1 MKNIF
6 KKKKMR
12 KIFTT
17 LFTLAALAVQAQY
30 LPNSSFD
37 SWKSACGS
45 TEAFGTGSMSS
56 PKTGEM
62 RQRPGTEPTDWNGSS
77 INQKVVMTKSQQLV
91 YNDNNTVKMTNV
103 YVGAMGIGSVAP
115 GFITLGTP
123 WVYASSTL
131 TDCDG
136 GTYGGVQFTNKPD
149 AIKGRFKREDT
160 TGENSHIIVYLWN
173 GTYVSNVGPTSNPN
187 QARND
192 VDRAILGN
200 GNATQNGTLV
210 AKCDREFSSTGDEWQ
225 EIIVPIEYLNNENPE
240 MMNVVIS
247 GGDYWSRGNMK
258 ENTTLY
264 ADDVQFVYYSDLS
277 FLKYDG
283 VDCLKSGQTDYV
295 IYKEYDENLLSYAAK
310 GKGATVEKSY
320 NSNSK
325 VLTITVKGN
334 DFAANSNSKTVY
346 TILFDENAEVVDP
359 NPEPEPEPTPG
370 DGPKELGDMLYSLD
384 DAGENKT
391 YVLYNEHFTTYAI
404 YEEGHGDKVWVAGMT
419 GDSGHALSNA
429 AYAAE
434 VDITSPNACWQVIKD
449 GDKYQLYNVGAEM
462 YLETP
467 MYTYD
472 DNLKYCSFSSEPV
485 SLSVVDLGGGKF
497 AFNAYPGHANAQL
510 GYMCAAPQLDAPLS
524 VWNTSDTG
532 SAWTLIEN
540 PNVTIGE
547 VVDPNPEPEPEP
559 EPTPGEDVDYT
570 PTYTGTRNYAERD
583 ITAVRFVGTE
593 SEGAVYELGSDERA
607 SEYLDL
613 TEVMTVNAAP
623 GERFSVEFETKGS
636 WINHYVY
643 IDFDADGFTAS
654 IEDGSNWQP
663 AEDLVSY
670 SFYNNGGSSDES
682 GWNSDGEMISGDNR
696 SYPRLPSFNVPT
708 EPGVYR
714 MRIKQDWCS
723 IDPAGD
729 SNSNFGGTF
738 YNYGG
743 QIIDVILNVTDPT
756 GIEDV
761 EEDLNPV
768 FEGIYDLNGRKLN
781 EITKTGIYIV
791 NGKKVFIKK

>member
-1 MKNIF
+1 
-6 KKKKMR
+6 MR

>member
-1 MKNIF
+1 
-6 KKKKMR
+6 MR

-30 LPNSSFD
+30 LPNGSFD

-45 TEAFGTGSMSS
+45 TDAVTSTN
-56 PKTGEM
+56 K
-62 RQRPGTEPTDWNGSS
+62 RPGVEPNDWNGSS
-77 INQKVVMTKSQQLV
+77 VNQMGQKKELV
-91 YNDNNTVKMTNV
+91 FNDGGTVKLQNKW
-103 YVGAMGIGSVAP
+103 VGMLGIGSVAP
-115 GFITLGTP
+115 GYITLGTP
-123 WVYASSTL
+123 WVYASMTL
-131 TDCDG
+131 SDCDG
-136 GTYGGVQFTNKPD
+136 GTHGGVQFTHKPD
-149 AIKGRFKREDT
+149 AIKGRFKRDDS
-160 TGENSHIIVYLWN
+160 TGENSYIVVYMWN
-173 GTYVSNVGPTSNPN
+173 GTFVSNIGKKSGPNTPRDN
-187 QARND
+187 
-192 VDRAILGN
+192 VDRAILGK
-200 GNATQNGTLV
+200 TTPTSSGTLV
-210 AKCDREFSSTGDEWQ
+210 AHCQRTFSSTGGDWQ
-225 EIIVPIEYLNNENPE
+225 EIVVPIEYANNQNPE
-240 MMNVVIS
+240 MMNVVIC
-247 GGDYWSRGNMK
+247 GGDYFNRGGLV
-258 ENTTLY
+258 ENTTLLV
-264 ADDVQFVYYSDLS
+264 DDVQFVYYSDLS
-277 FLKYDG
+277 FLNYDG
-283 VDCLKSGQTDYV
+283 EDYLKAMNEDNHCV

-404 YEEGHGDKVWVAGMT
+404 YEEGHGDKVWVAGMI
-419 GDSGHALSNA
+419 GDSDHALSNA

-497 AFNAYPGHANAQL
+497 AFNAYPGHVNAEL

-524 VWNTSDTG
+524 VWNTTDTG

-547 VVDPNPEPEPEP
+547 VVDPNPEPEPDPDPTPEPEPEP

-570 PTYTGTRNYAERD
+570 PTFTREKTANHMEPRWIETIVLTSNKFEGESINTLNVDNSEELCYNDYSKTVTMKAYAGEEVTVSVS
-583 ITAVRFVGTE
+583 IGN
-593 SEGAVYELGSDERA
+593 A
-607 SEYLDL
+607 SW
-613 TEVMTVNAAP
+613 MN
-623 GERFSVEFETKGS
+623 S
-636 WINHYVY
+636 YVY
-643 IDFDADGFTAS
+643 IDTDADGFTAGIS
-654 IEDGSNWQP
+654 DDDNWTP
-663 AEDLVSY
+663 TGDLMSY
-670 SFYNNGGSSDES
+670 SFYNNNASSD
-682 GWNSDGEMISGDNR
+682 SDGWDSAGNYIYGNAR
-696 SYPRLPSFNVPT
+696 STLAMPAFVVP
-708 EPGVYR
+708 EVPGVYR
-714 MRIKQDWCS
+714 MRVKLDWCN
-723 IDPAGD
+723 IDPNGD
-729 SNSNFGGTF
+729 QDGKFGDF
-738 YNYGG
+738 MDNGG
-743 QIIDVILNVTDPT
+743 QIVDFMIEVVGDEST